1 MRAVRSRDTKPE
13 MAVRQAL
20 HALGFRFRL
29 QRKDLPGRPDIVLP
43 RHRLVI
49 FVHGCF
55 WHRHENCS
63 RATSPKTREEFWR
76 SKFEGNV
83 ARDRKAERALCS
95 MGWKVLTVWECET
108 KKQSELVIRLFAE
121 LPPL

>member
-1 MRAVRSRDTKPE
+1 M
-13 MAVRQAL
+13 
-20 HALGFRFRL
+20 
-29 QRKDLPGRPDIVLP
+29 
-43 RHRLVI
+43 
-49 FVHGCF
+49 
-55 WHRHENCS
+55 
-63 RATSPKTREEFWR
+63 
-76 SKFEGNV
+76 